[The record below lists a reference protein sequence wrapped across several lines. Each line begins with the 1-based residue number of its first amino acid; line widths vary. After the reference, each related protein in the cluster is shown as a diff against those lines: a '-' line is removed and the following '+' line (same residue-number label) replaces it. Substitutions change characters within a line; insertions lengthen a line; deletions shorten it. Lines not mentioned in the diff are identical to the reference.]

1 MKPSFVI
8 PSQAASL
15 TTRSVDLHDSVS
27 RSSAGALPQADQLTA
42 LFRSGERRELQTG
55 EWLFRLGDL
64 GRRLFK
70 VERGSL
76 DVVVQG
82 VDGHEQT
89 LGRFAPGGVFG
100 EVSFLLGG
108 GRSASVRAHEQS
120 VVIGIDW
127 NEEDAIANGRLGLAL
142 ATVLAQ
148 RLRSNNAL
156 LLDLLSDDDA
166 EAAPSSKA
174 VVTVSPT
181 LTADRPQVVVRDEI
195 RLTDLRDIINGR
207 VLAVRVPGW
216 YTSRQCQQ
224 LWHLCCAIRAF
235 PVTASRLT
243 WVCSALA
250 TPVSRPGV
258 TARGWRTTSTKRCPP
273 SMRFAVSARRC

>member
-27 RSSAGALPQADQLTA
+27 SSSAGALPQADQLTA

-100 EVSFLLGG
+100 EVSFLL
-108 GRSASVRAHEQS
+108 RRTF
-120 VVIGIDW
+120 
-127 NEEDAIANGRLGLAL
+127 RL
-142 ATVLAQ
+142 
-148 RLRSNNAL
+148 
-156 LLDLLSDDDA
+156 
-166 EAAPSSKA
+166 
-174 VVTVSPT
+174 
-181 LTADRPQVVVRDEI
+181 
-195 RLTDLRDIINGR
+195 
-207 VLAVRVPGW
+207 
-216 YTSRQCQQ
+216 
-224 LWHLCCAIRAF
+224 
-235 PVTASRLT
+235 
-243 WVCSALA
+243 
-250 TPVSRPGV
+250 
-258 TARGWRTTSTKRCPP
+258 
-273 SMRFAVSARRC
+273 SARA